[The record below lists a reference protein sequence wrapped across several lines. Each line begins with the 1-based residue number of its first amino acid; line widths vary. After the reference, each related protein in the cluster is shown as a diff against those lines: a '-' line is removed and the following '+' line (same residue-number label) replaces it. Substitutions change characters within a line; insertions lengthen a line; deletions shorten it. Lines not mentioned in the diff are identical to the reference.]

1 MSEDPNL
8 LNLNTPLIPN
18 GEKIEY
24 DERKGNS
31 SSGYSGSLG
40 VSINKLIFFS
50 NSQAAFS
57 LYRRK

>member
-18 GEKIEY
+18 GEQIEY

-40 VSINKLIFFS
+40 VSINKSFFFS
-50 NSQAAFS
+50 NS
-57 LYRRK
+57 